1 MQDKDFIKK
10 ITEIVNDLQESGY
23 EPYGQLTAYA
33 DLGNELYITRHNNA
47 REKIK
52 GLDRGQISNYL
63 KEQGW
68 WLNAKTIQSSE
79 ENE

>member
-10 ITEIVNDLQESGY
+10 ITEIVNDLQESVY

-47 REKIK
+47 R
-52 GLDRGQISNYL
+52 
-63 KEQGW
+63 
-68 WLNAKTIQSSE
+68 
-79 ENE
+79 